1 MYKVTLVT
9 VALLFSFSV
18 FSADETINADKE
30 AINTACAADAATAN
44 CGNKKVGTGLL
55 KCLHAYKKGSRR
67 FKFSEGCNSA
77 MNKGQ
82 ADKKAGK

>member
-18 FSADETINADKE
+18 FSADETIKADNE

-44 CGNKKVGTGLL
+44 CGNEKVGTGLL
-55 KCLHAYKKGSRR
+55 KCLHAYKKGNPG
-67 FKFSEGCNSA
+67 FKFSEGCKA
-77 MNKGQ
+77 AKKKRH